1 MSTFKVSCD
10 TPDVQIY
17 YESTANGNIA
27 SDPTLSSTPYEG
39 PTSCGG
45 LSSLKVRAFKEGW
58 EESEVAEI
66 KGHKITIESDGKA
79 MCESAIRDSEIRN
92 YELEGARLHFPFNEG
107 SMNEVSWTTYNSNN
121 EEVDLE
127 SEGDGNIGIWSSHI
141 YIMPDFD
148 LILKVTYHRYEPVG

>member
-1 MSTFKVSCD
+1 MSTFTVSCP

-17 YESTANGNIA
+17 YESTANGNVA

-66 KGHKITIESDGKA
+66 KGHKITIESDGKPA
-79 MCESAIRDSEIRN
+79 CESAIEASGIGN
-92 YELEGARLHFPFNEG
+92 YELEGARLYFPTDMG
-107 SMNEVSWTTYNSNN
+107 GYGGVSWTTYNSNK

-127 SEGDGNIGIWSSHI
+127 SVGGGNIGIWSANI
-141 YIMPDFD
+141 YIMPNFD
-148 LILKVTYHRYEPVG
+148 LILKATYFEPEIG